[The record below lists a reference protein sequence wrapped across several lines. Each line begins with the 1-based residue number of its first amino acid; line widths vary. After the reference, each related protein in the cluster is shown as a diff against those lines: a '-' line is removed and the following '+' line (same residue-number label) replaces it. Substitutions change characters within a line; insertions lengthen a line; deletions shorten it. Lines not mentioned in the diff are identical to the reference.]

1 MSMAAPKEFWTVQ
14 DVYDLPDDG
23 NRYETVNG
31 ELIVT
36 PGPGFGHQLIAGALH
51 AELRAYL
58 ARWPVGVPLL
68 GPAEATHHDV
78 TRVQPDV
85 FVASSTWRATR
96 RYGRVSEL
104 LLVVEVLSPSSRRG
118 DRFTKRVEF
127 QRQGVPLYWVIDPDA
142 RTVEAWRPG
151 QDFPERVTG
160 SLEWWPDGAAEPFR
174 LSLETLFRELDG

>member
-1 MSMAAPKEFWTVQ
+1 MSMAAHKEFWTVQ

-36 PGPGFGHQLIAGALH
+36 PGPGFGHQLIAGALY

-78 TRVQPDV
+78 TLVQPNV
-85 FVASSTWRATR
+85 FVASPTWRATR
-96 RYGRVSEL
+96 HYGRVSEL

-151 QDFPERVTG
+151 SDFPELIADA
-160 SLEWWPDGAAEPFR
+160 LEWWPTGAGEPFR
-174 LSLETLFRELDG
+174 LPLGTLFSELDG

>member
-1 MSMAAPKEFWTVQ
+1 MGMPATKEFWTVQ

-31 ELIVT
+31 ELLVT
-36 PGPGFGHQLIAGALH
+36 PGPGFGHQLVTGTLYAAL
-51 AELRAYL
+51 RSYL

-68 GPAEATHHDV
+68 GPAEATKGDV

-85 FVASSTWRATR
+85 FVASNAWRATK
-96 RYGRVSEL
+96 RYGAVAEL
-104 LLVVEVLSPSSRRG
+104 LLVAEVLSPSSRRG

-151 QDFPERVTG
+151 ADYPETVVAT
-160 SLEWWPDGAAEPFR
+160 LEWWPAGAGEAFR
-174 LSLETLFRELDG
+174 LGLGELFAEL